1 MAHMSRGTTPSDGVL
16 PSSSRSRSR
25 SNHQATASP
34 MDHHRWVLDPG
45 NGDSWGILP
54 GMSNRQDRHAS
65 DHPLVGNV
73 RLPMYADYLQFM
85 ATKPSAQ
92 SASKVFI
99 YFNFNRNL
107 QFYWCCFPS
116 ALSPTEV

>member
-1 MAHMSRGTTPSDGVL
+1 MAHMPRGTTPSDGVP

-25 SNHQATASP
+25 SSHRTTASP
-34 MDHHRWVLDPG
+34 VDHPRWVLDPG
-45 NGDSWGILP
+45 NGDSWGVLP
-54 GMSNRQDRHAS
+54 GMSSRQERYAY

-73 RLPMYADYLQFM
+73 QLPSYADYLQFM

-99 YFNFNRNL
+99 YFNFNGR
-107 QFYWCCFPS
+107 
-116 ALSPTEV
+116 